1 MNNIVTLKG
10 LAPVERIARPKI
22 RQPEIDP
29 DHLHDG
35 DTELVIAELRQ
46 RAAILRGRM
55 SKADFEAI
63 RSEL

>member
-1 MNNIVTLKG
+1 MTATVVTLQG
-10 LAPVERIARPKI
+10 FAPRIPKPTI

-29 DHLHDG
+29 DQLYDG

-55 SKADFEAI
+55 SKEDFEAI